1 MNFIA
6 FLFCMMF
13 STKESKVVTNFQP
26 SLRSNTELSQKN
38 TAEGMCDWQS
48 KNFWYPLPIL
58 TENMK
63 KHLLKTWFT
72 WLL

>member
-38 TAEGMCDWQS
+38 TAEGMCD
-48 KNFWYPLPIL
+48 
-58 TENMK
+58 
-63 KHLLKTWFT
+63 
-72 WLL
+72 